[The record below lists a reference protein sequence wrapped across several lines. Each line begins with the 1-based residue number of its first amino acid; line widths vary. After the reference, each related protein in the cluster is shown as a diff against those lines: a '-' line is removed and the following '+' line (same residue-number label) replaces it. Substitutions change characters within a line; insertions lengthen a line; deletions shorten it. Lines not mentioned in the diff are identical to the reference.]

1 MCHYCGH
8 SEPLPSQ
15 CPSCG
20 GTLNFVGV
28 GTQRVEEELKEIFPE
43 AEVLRMDTDTVSA
56 AHSHEKLLSR
66 FERQRIPI
74 LVGTQMVAKG
84 LDFENVTLVGVVA
97 ADQSLYVDDYRAGER
112 TFSLLTQVVGRAGRG
127 VKGGRA
133 IIQTYTPEN
142 DVITCAAS
150 QDYDRFYGEEIRLRE
165 LRGCPPFQD
174 LFVFTASGLQESG
187 VLRVCM
193 RLRRTLEDWL
203 SRAPYRALSP
213 QLLGPAPASVAKV
226 NNRYRYRL
234 TLSCRNTK
242 EIRALAAHLVRC
254 AQQDKENRGVS
265 IFADVNPLD

>member
-43 AEVLRMDTDTVSA
+43 VEVLRMDTDTVSA
-56 AHSHEKLLSR
+56 VHSHEKLLSR

-112 TFSLLTQVVGRAGRG
+112 TFSLLTQV
-127 VKGGRA
+127 
-133 IIQTYTPEN
+133 
-142 DVITCAAS
+142 D
-150 QDYDRFYGEEIRLRE
+150 
-165 LRGCPPFQD
+165 
-174 LFVFTASGLQESG
+174 GLSF
-187 VLRVCM
+187 RPIH
-193 RLRRTLEDWL
+193 RRTM
-203 SRAPYRALSP
+203 
-213 QLLGPAPASVAKV
+213 
-226 NNRYRYRL
+226 
-234 TLSCRNTK
+234 
-242 EIRALAAHLVRC
+242 
-254 AQQDKENRGVS
+254 
-265 IFADVNPLD
+265 